1 MNSVRLADRIAGISL
16 RTRLALGIALI
27 AAAMTFVGVGVGF
40 WSGTAYLTR
49 SHEASIRSHMRLA
62 SVALAPSLLTI
73 DYLGLR
79 EQLELIMEYEGIGG
93 VRILDQNG
101 HLLMKRGTMD
111 DSVLSEP
118 IYIGEVTAGWID
130 VSFSTEPVR
139 SGMIYVLGV
148 GVLLFLGFVPLF
160 IYLVWRISGHYLLDL
175 SRLTKRVESELGEV
189 LPEYPGE
196 NRTDEVGVLA
206 AALHRRDQALA
217 ANIHALE
224 QYQVHLED
232 LVQKRTAAL
241 RRSEML
247 GRTILSS
254 IPDAIALV
262 DTSSQTILDVNEAFA
277 AFYEQHREALLG
289 KPLQQ
294 VVHNG
299 ERWSGSDA
307 AQPLVASLE
316 SMGAKPV
323 QARYFRA
330 SGDALYLEITAWPVA
345 NETSELR
352 LMVLVQRD
360 VTEQHRLANLRRDV
374 ERIVHHDLR
383 SPLVGIIGLAE
394 LIRDNHEH
402 DPEQVRTFH
411 GHILESARRMLEMLA
426 NSMDLFNMEEGRYVL
441 RPEIFNLTSVLR
453 LLEEET
459 RGLCRQRKV
468 GVAFYL
474 GDAPLDWNVTLEMC
488 AEKRNIHTMLL
499 NLLKN
504 ALEAAPAETAVTL
517 RIQCRADSWFL
528 ETHNLGTIPE
538 AIRDRFFDRYVTA
551 GKSQGTGLGTYS
563 AMLIARSH
571 GGRITFTTNETRGT
585 HVTVIIPTHPCVGR
599 PPDFVN
605 PEKPERTR

>member
-1 MNSVRLADRIAGISL
+1 MADRIAGISL

-27 AAAMTFVGVGVGF
+27 AAAMTVVGVGVGF

-49 SHEASIRSHMRLA
+49 SHEASIRSYVRLA

-79 EQLELIMEYEGIGG
+79 EQLELIMEYEGIVG

-101 HLLMKRGTMD
+101 HLLMERGTLD
-111 DSVLSEP
+111 DTVLSEP
-118 IYIGEVTAGWID
+118 IHLEEVIAGWVD
-130 VSFSTEPVR
+130 VGFSTAPVR
-139 SGMIYVLGV
+139 AGMTYVLGV

-175 SRLTKRVESELGEV
+175 SRLTERVESELGEV

-232 LVQKRTAAL
+232 LVQERTAAL

-277 AFYEQHREALLG
+277 AFYEQQREALLG
-289 KPLQQ
+289 RTLQQ
-294 VVHNG
+294 VARND
-299 ERWSGSDA
+299 ERWFGSDA
-307 AQPLVASLE
+307 AQPLVDSLE
-316 SMGAKPV
+316 GMGAKPV
-323 QARYFRA
+323 QARYFKA
-330 SGDALYLEITAWPVA
+330 SGDALHLEITAWPVA
-345 NETSELR
+345 SESRELR

-360 VTEQHRLANLRRDV
+360 VTEQHRLADLRRDV

-394 LIRDNHEH
+394 LIRDNHEQ
-402 DPEQVRTFH
+402 DPEKLRSFH

-441 RPEIFNLTSVLR
+441 QPEVFNLTAVLR
-453 LLEEET
+453 LLEKET
-459 RGLCRQRKV
+459 RILCGQRKV
-468 GVAFYL
+468 EVAFYL
-474 GDAPLDWNVTLEMC
+474 EDAPLDWNVTLDMC

-504 ALEAAPAETAVTL
+504 AVEAAPAETAVSL
-517 RIQCRADSWFL
+517 RIQSRADTWVL

-571 GGRITFTTNETRGT
+571 GGRITFSTNATQGT
-585 HVTVIIPTHPCVGR
+585 HVTVVIPTHPRDNCS
-599 PPDFVN
+599 PDSSNPKN
-605 PEKPERTR
+605 PERMS